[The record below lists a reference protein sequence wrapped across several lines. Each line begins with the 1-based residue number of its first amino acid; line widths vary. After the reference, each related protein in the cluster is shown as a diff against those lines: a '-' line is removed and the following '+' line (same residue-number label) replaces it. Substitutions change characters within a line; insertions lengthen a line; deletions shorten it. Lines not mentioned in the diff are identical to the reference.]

1 MKNSSI
7 LNIMRKILS
16 AFLCAPL
23 LSLSICAQEAPTVKQ
38 FSEMSAKEAR
48 GVWMHLTD
56 FSADAGQGK
65 REVRQAVNRLADANF
80 NLIMPWVVSEYAAA
94 LTDTNYLSA
103 APNAKWDALGEVVRE
118 AHQRGMQVHLWYSFT
133 YYKSPQS
140 PDFNPARGGNPSWAA
155 RSLTAFQ
162 NKTNF
167 MTDVCPLHPGAR
179 QWEMNLIES
188 LVGRYTNV
196 SGIHIEEPGFG
207 YPQSCLCELCRSVFK
222 NIHGK
227 DLETMVDNSRAED
240 FRCIGT
246 TEFIRELRERMNQ
259 RNPKP
264 ILSVNGGPF
273 WRNDRSLGRD
283 WKHWAELGW
292 LDYYAAQNYSGD
304 LASFTSYT
312 QTILNDMP
320 SRCPVFI
327 GIGVKWSGGETALP
341 VVLQQIDYARSR
353 GAKGILFFSA
363 KALTDDYLNAFKA
376 GPFKTPASFPVQ

>member
-1 MKNSSI
+1 MH
-7 LNIMRKILS
+7 KIIFIGFAAL
-16 AFLCAPL
+16 FV
-23 LSLSICAQEAPTVKQ
+23 SLVCLGHTAEAPPL
-38 FSEMSAKEAR
+38 KEAR
-48 GVWMHLTD
+48 GVWMHLHSY
-56 FSADAGQGK
+56 SADAEQGK
-65 REVRQAVNRLADANF
+65 KEVREAVKGLAEANF

-118 AHQRGMQVHLWYSFT
+118 AHQRGMKVEIWYSFT

-140 PDFNPARGGNPSWAA
+140 PEFNPKHGGDPAWAA

-162 NKTNF
+162 GKTNP
-167 MTDVCPLHPGAR
+167 MTDLCPTHPEAR
-179 QWEMNLIES
+179 QWELKQIES
-188 LVGRYTNV
+188 LLNRYANV

-207 YPQSCLCELCRSVFK
+207 YPQSCVCELCRSLFKSIHGQDLEK
-222 NIHGK
+222 NI
-227 DLETMVDNSRAED
+227 DTARAED

-292 LDYYAAQNYSGD
+292 LDYYAAQNYSCD

-312 QTILNDMP
+312 QTILGDMP
-320 SRCPVFI
+320 AACPIFV

-341 VVLQQIDYARSR
+341 VILQQIDYGRSR

-363 KALTDDYLNAFKA
+363 KALTDEYLNALKV
-376 GPFKTPASFPVQ
+376 GPFKMPAIYPLK

>member
-1 MKNSSI
+1 
-7 LNIMRKILS
+7 MRKIIFTIVAAIL
-16 AFLCAPL
+16 F
-23 LSLSICAQEAPTVKQ
+23 SIFNPNAQGAEVS
-38 FSEMSAKEAR
+38 SEPMKEAR
-48 GVWMHLTD
+48 GVWMHLHG

-65 REVRQAVNRLADANF
+65 KEVREAVKRLADANF

-118 AHQRGMQVHLWYSFT
+118 AHGRGMKVEIWYSFT
-133 YYKSPQS
+133 YYKSPKS
-140 PDFNPARGGNPSWAA
+140 PEFNPKHGGDPAWAA
-155 RSLTAFQ
+155 RSLTALQ
-162 NKTNF
+162 NKTNP
-167 MTDVCPLHPGAR
+167 MTDICPMHPEAR
-179 QWEMNLIES
+179 QWELKQIES
-188 LVGRYTNV
+188 LLNRYTNV

-207 YPQSCLCELCRSVFK
+207 YPQSCVCELCRSVFK

-227 DLETMVDNSRAED
+227 DLETMIDSSRAVD

-246 TEFIRELRERMNQ
+246 TEFVRELRERMDK

-292 LDYYAAQNYSGD
+292 LDYYASQNYSD
-304 LASFTSYT
+304 LAGFTSYT
-312 QTILNDMP
+312 QTILSDMP
-320 SRCPVFI
+320 VACPIFV

-341 VVLQQIDYARSR
+341 IVLQQIDYARSR

-376 GPFKTPASFPVQ
+376 GPFKTPAVFPLK